1 MPLTRKQHRFMVEY
15 LVDRNATQ
23 VALRILSNELLW
35 RGLALAG
42 FVTSVALCDEPSA
55 NTPSNPELGV
65 DGWPKP
71 RFSSNTIQPL

>member
-42 FVTSVALCDEPSA
+42 FVTSVALLRRAE
-55 NTPSNPELGV
+55 
-65 DGWPKP
+65 
-71 RFSSNTIQPL
+71 R